1 MHEHVKSKKGWTI
14 ELLLAYTNIVMC
26 FAMSDEESINIR
38 DVFSETGLRL
48 AQPDVNWICFTIAP
62 DSFVE
67 FRSVPNIPQ
76 SMLYYSFLKLST
88 FNLKSKTHLEKVR
101 RWRGR
106 ALLRNVILFDQ
117 YTWGNLN
124 A

>member
-1 MHEHVKSKKGWTI
+1 
-14 ELLLAYTNIVMC
+14 MC
-26 FAMSDEESINIR
+26 FAMSDEESINVR

-67 FRSVPNIPQ
+67 FRSVPDIPQ
-76 SMLYYSFLKLST
+76 SMLYYSSLKLAT
-88 FNLKSKTHLEKVR
+88 FNLKSKNLDNVR
-101 RWRGR
+101 RWMGR